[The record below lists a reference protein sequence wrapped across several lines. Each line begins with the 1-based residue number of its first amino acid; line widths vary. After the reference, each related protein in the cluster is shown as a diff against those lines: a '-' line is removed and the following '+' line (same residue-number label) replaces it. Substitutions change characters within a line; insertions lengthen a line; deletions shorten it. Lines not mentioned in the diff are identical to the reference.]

1 MTPSFF
7 QRIRAKGIS
16 LVEVAFSMVLVLIS
30 VAVIFNLLG
39 LPRSQTTR
47 LDTTGD
53 NAFFSTA
60 GKFLEFKNKEMTLAN
75 SMIESVIAGDTDPG
89 RQFNQSCP
97 VPVSRNGMRAFLNNS
112 FPPVR
117 LPANAYRGVLTSPV
131 CQSNLNNFTM
141 YYRWNTARIFSGN
154 PINSRNQD
162 RTDLGVLPVAGTEQ
176 NVTIP
181 RRVNFMGNNE
191 DDKSYSEYYVATMDM
206 YNNAADAGNEVRPV
220 LSIPFSFY
228 FNQNEPE
235 PVQARIAL
243 GIQVDRSSSMAEIDG
258 RDTGLPRIIVAGQ
271 AIADFLNTMEA
282 DPFVSDLS
290 AVGLV
295 TYNQVASTP
304 DCGQPNVRPLCGD
317 MQFPVGQFPNRSYD
331 RLKDLA
337 VCFRQFDDGDP
348 NCTNRFTVPEGGSN
362 LYSGLN
368 QCPENIPAFSNGIC
382 RLPLFMGNQQV
393 SNEFFSRPY
402 DRVIIFISDGFAEQS
417 RTGAPTTPALA
428 NAEIV
433 QLARNIVRKSPSE
446 GAVNFNATRP
456 LGRNGSVSIFTIGMF
471 PENPA
476 AITLMRNVAAVSPNG
491 LYLEVRGAVQF
502 IEALQQVETQFQIFA
517 LRRKTERYG
526 FEI

>member
-1 MTPSFF
+1 MTASLF
-7 QRIRAKGIS
+7 RRLCAKGLS
-16 LVEVAFSMVLVLIS
+16 LVEAAFCMVLVLLT
-30 VAVIFNLLG
+30 VAVVFNMMG

-53 NAFFSTA
+53 NAFFSSA

-75 SMIESVIAGDTDPG
+75 SMIESVIAGDIDPG

-97 VPVSRNGMRAFLNNS
+97 VPVSRNGMRPFLNNS

-117 LPANAYRGVLTSPV
+117 LPANAYRGTFTSPV
-131 CQSNLNNFTM
+131 CQANLNTFTM

-154 PINSRNQD
+154 PVNSRNQD
-162 RTDLGVLPVAGTEQ
+162 RFDLGVLPVDGTEQ
-176 NVTIP
+176 TVTIP
-181 RRVNFMGNNE
+181 RRVNFKGNSE
-191 DDKSYSEYYVATMDM
+191 DDKSYNEYYVSTLDM
-206 YNNAADAGNEVRPV
+206 YNTAGDANAQVRPV

-235 PVQARIAL
+235 QVQARLAV
-243 GIQVDRSSSMAEIDG
+243 GIQVDRSASMAEIDG

-271 AIADFLNTMEA
+271 AIVDFLKTMEQ
-282 DPFVSDLS
+282 DPYVSDLS

-295 TYNQVASTP
+295 TYNQIASTP

-317 MQFPVGQFPNRSYD
+317 INFPDGQYPNRSFNK
-331 RLKDLA
+331 LKDLA
-337 VCFRQFDDGDP
+337 VCFRQFEDGDP
-348 NCTNRFTVPEGGSN
+348 NCTNKFTVPEGGSN

-368 QCPENIPAFSNGIC
+368 QCPENIPAFSNSTC

-402 DRVIIFISDGFAEQS
+402 DRAIIFISDGFAEQS
-417 RTGAPTTPALA
+417 KTGAPTNPVAA
-428 NAEIV
+428 NQEIV
-433 QLARNIVRKSPSE
+433 QLARAIVRKAPSE
-446 GAVNFNATRP
+446 GAVNFGATRP
-456 LGRNGSVSIFTIGMF
+456 MGKNGTVNIFTIGMF

-476 AITLMRNVAAVSPNG
+476 AIKLMKDVAAASPNG
-491 LYLEVRGAVQF
+491 LYLEVRTASGF